1 MIVGVRPGCRR
12 GIPPGAG
19 CLALVAILG
28 VMPSNATSTAA
39 TADPELEIK
48 AALVYNIARFV
59 EWPPERQP
67 AREPGALFR
76 LGVEGDDQLLAAFMT
91 LAGRTVNAA
100 SIEIVPIHTRAD
112 VTTCHL
118 AYFASATSPL
128 AANTAEAILTVSD
141 ADGFSRRGGMVE
153 LVRERNRIRF
163 LVNPTAA
170 RARGLQF
177 SSQLLKLAT
186 IVEVE

>member
-1 MIVGVRPGCRR
+1 M
-12 GIPPGAG
+12 
-19 CLALVAILG
+19 LG
-28 VMPSNATSTAA
+28 VVPASHGDAVAVS
-39 TADPELEIK
+39 DPELEIK
-48 AALVYNIARFV
+48 AAMVYNIARFV

-100 SIEIVPIHTRAD
+100 VIEIVPIHTSAD
-112 VTTCHL
+112 VKTCHL
-118 AYFASATSPL
+118 AYFATATSPL
-128 AANTAEAILTVSD
+128 AANTAEATLTVSD